1 MAKLTQSTR
10 FTRTEEAPAS
20 RAWYVVDVKGKV
32 LGRAATRIATV
43 LKGKHKP
50 TYSPHVDM
58 GDFVVVLNA
67 SQIRLTGKKLVQKST
82 YYFTGFPAGHKRT
95 QYKDLMVD
103 NPEQALKL
111 AVKGMLPKN
120 TLGRNMIS
128 KLKIYKGEKH
138 SHAAQ
143 NPQPFPVAF

>member
-1 MAKLTQSTR
+1 MAKLTQSTK
-10 FTRTEEAPAS
+10 FTRKEDLPAS
-20 RAWYVVDVKGKV
+20 RAWYVVDVKDKV
-32 LGRAATRIATV
+32 LGRAATRIAAV

-50 TYSPHVDM
+50 TYSTFNDN

-67 SQIRLTGKKLVQKST
+67 GQLKLTGKKLTQKST
-82 YYFTGFPAGHKRT
+82 YYFTGYPAGHKRT
-95 QYKDLMVD
+95 QYKELMETE
-103 NPEQALKL
+103 PEKALKL

-120 TLGRNMIS
+120 TLGREMIS

-143 NPQPFPVAF
+143 NPKPFPVAF